1 MDGINCYM
9 LIRSEQDKEPDLIAI
24 SEVVGPGSIIE
35 SSNDGM
41 CCPCSI
47 LEHAFH

>member
-9 LIRSEQDKEPDLIAI
+9 LIRSEQDKKPEQEAI
-24 SEVVGPGSIIE
+24 SEVVGPGPTVE
-35 SSNDGM
+35 SSDDGM